1 MLLTENEKLYYA
13 KLESL
18 SFDTLVVSSGGMN
31 GLIILGALNYLQCIG
46 KLKEIKNYIGC
57 SAGSIISLLIIIGY
71 TPFEISQRVI
81 DTNMEK
87 EMSVFDIKNLT
98 TNFSFYSHKIL
109 LNIFEKLVTDKLGFI
124 PTMKEL
130 YEMFNTNWDVT
141 VYNYSKMKIEY
152 LNHENNPNELC
163 TIVACASCAIPVVFN
178 YVTINDNKYI
188 DGGIL
193 EPFPMSFVKQKYKNS
208 KILGVVLLD
217 RNEEEKDLNILK
229 FISSIIFLAMA
240 HKKQKIYNRHIN
252 DENICILNLSH
263 DNKGLS
269 FHIDC
274 TEKIKMFA
282 EGDIQV
288 RKKLRK
294 LKELKEEAISSTL

>member
-1 MLLTENEKLYYA
+1 MYILSEKEKTYYSR
-13 KLESL
+13 LDTL
-18 SFDTLVVSSGGMN
+18 SFETLVLSSGGMN
-31 GLIILGALNYLQCIG
+31 GLIILGALNYLYSIG

-57 SAGSIISLLIIIGY
+57 SVGSIISLLLIIGY

-87 EMSVFDIKNLT
+87 ELRVIDLKNLS
-98 TNFSFYSHKIL
+98 TNFSLYSHTIL
-109 LNIFEKLVTDKLGFI
+109 LNIFEKLITDKLGFI

-130 YEMFNTNWDVT
+130 HETFNVNLEIT
-141 VYNYSKMKIEY
+141 VYNYSKMCVEY
-152 LNHENNPNELC
+152 INHENTPNELC
-163 TIVACASCAIPVVFN
+163 SIVVCASCSIPVVFN
-178 YVTINDNKYI
+178 YVKINEQKYI

-193 EPFPMSFVKQKYKNS
+193 EPFPISFAKEKYKDS

-217 RNEEEKDLNILK
+217 RNEEERELNLLK
-229 FISSIIFLAMA
+229 FISSIIFIAMS
-240 HKKQKIYNRHIN
+240 HKKQKIYNKYLK

-263 DNKGLS
+263 DNKGLA

-294 LKELKEEAISSTL
+294 IKEEITTSTL

>member
-1 MLLTENEKLYYA
+1 MLTEKEKKYYSR
-13 KLESL
+13 LEKL

-46 KLKEIKNYIGC
+46 KLKEIKKYIGC
-57 SAGSIISLLIIIGY
+57 SAGSIISLLLIIGY
-71 TPFEISQRVI
+71 TPFEISQHVI

-87 EMSVFDIKNLT
+87 EMRVFDIKNLT

-109 LNIFEKLVTDKLGFI
+109 LNIFDKLVTEKLGFI

-130 YEMFNTNWDVT
+130 HEMYNINWDVT
-141 VYNYSKMKIEY
+141 TYNYSKMNIEY
-152 LNHENNPNELC
+152 INHENTPNELC
-163 TIVACASCAIPVVFN
+163 TVVACASCAIPVVFN
-178 YVTINDNKYI
+178 YVNINEQKYI

-193 EPFPMSFVKQKYKNS
+193 EPFPISFVKQKYKDS

-217 RNEEEKDLNILK
+217 RNEEDKELNLLK
-229 FISSIIFLAMA
+229 FISSIIFIAMS
-240 HKKQKIYNRHIN
+240 HKKQKIYNKYIE
-252 DENICILNLSH
+252 DENVCILNLSH
-263 DNKGLS
+263 DNKGLA
-269 FHIDC
+269 FHLDC

-282 EGDIQV
+282 EGDVQV

-294 LKELKEEAISSTL
+294 IKEMKEESIQSTL